1 MAKAKAVKVRILQA
15 CHIDGVPYRA
25 DAIVE
30 IDPALAE
37 QQASI
42 GHCDPHLDAVS
53 YCIKVLGAVPV
64 KHKAPENEEIVPAVS
79 DEPAVAE
86 TTAVDAAA
94 PTGRQRAGQAP
105 PPEPDRDDAVSPS
118 PPGESR

>member
-64 KHKAPENEEIVPAVS
+64 KHESPAAGEVVPAVS
-79 DEPAVAE
+79 ETFAVAE
-86 TTAVDAAA
+86 TTAVDAA
-94 PTGRQRAGQAP
+94 TSIG
-105 PPEPDRDDAVSPS
+105 V
-118 PPGESR
+118 